1 MTRYAHI
8 NSVPNGSTGRIMM
21 KEHLALID
29 QGHESLACWGRRRPA
44 NSVSEYCFGSPT
56 NFILDVGL
64 TLLDGKVGFH
74 SVRQTDALIH
84 RLDEFGPDVVH
95 LHNLHGYYL
104 NIDKLFKWLMRSDC
118 RVVWTLHDCW
128 AFTGHYPYFTYSCCN
143 QWKTGC
149 GAKRCPQ
156 LMGYPPTINSAS
168 CKWSYEAKR
177 SIFTSLP
184 SNRMT
189 IITPSKW
196 LAGLVACS
204 YLSKYPIEVVH
215 NTIDLNVFK
224 PRSNSEVFSVKEKYG
239 LDSRKIILG
248 VASPWSKRKGLS
260 DFFALADKLDK
271 SGYSIVL
278 VGLSAKQMRQL
289 PPGVVGIPRT
299 DSQIELASLYSSASV
314 LFNPTYEDNY
324 PTVNLEA
331 EACGVPVVCYDVGG
345 CSETLHRDDSKLVE
359 CGDVL
364 SASLLLAKY

>member
-1 MTRYAHI
+1 
-8 NSVPNGSTGRIMM
+8 MM

-29 QGHESLACWGRRRPA
+29 QGHESLACWGRRTPA
-44 NSVSEYCFGSPT
+44 NTASEYCFGSSA
-56 NFILDVGL
+56 NFLLDVGL
-64 TLLDGKVGFH
+64 TLLDGRIGFH
-74 SVRQTDALIH
+74 SARQTDALIH
-84 RLDEFGPDVVH
+84 RLDEFDPDEVH

-104 NIDKLFKWLMRSDC
+104 NIDKLFKWLMKSDC

-128 AFTGHYPYFTYSCCN
+128 AFTGHCPYFTYSCCN
-143 QWKTGC
+143 QWK
-149 GAKRCPQ
+149 
-156 LMGYPPTINSAS
+156 N
-168 CKWSYEAKR
+168 
-177 SIFTSLP
+177 FTSLP

-196 LAGLVACS
+196 LAGLVASS

-260 DFFALADKLDK
+260 DFYALADMLDC
-271 SGYSIVL
+271 SEYSIVL
-278 VGLSAKQMRQL
+278 VGLSAKQMKQL
-289 PPGVVGIPRT
+289 PSGVVGIPRT

-331 EACGVPVVCYDVGG
+331 EACGLPVVCYDVGG

-359 CGDVL
+359 CGDVQA
-364 SASLLLAKY
+364 ASLLLAKY

>member
-1 MTRYAHI
+1 
-8 NSVPNGSTGRIMM
+8 
-21 KEHLALID
+21 
-29 QGHESLACWGRRRPA
+29 
-44 NSVSEYCFGSPT
+44 
-56 NFILDVGL
+56 
-64 TLLDGKVGFH
+64 
-74 SVRQTDALIH
+74 
-84 RLDEFGPDVVH
+84 
-95 LHNLHGYYL
+95 
-104 NIDKLFKWLMRSDC
+104 
-118 RVVWTLHDCW
+118 
-128 AFTGHYPYFTYSCCN
+128 
-143 QWKTGC
+143 
-149 GAKRCPQ
+149 
-156 LMGYPPTINSAS
+156 
-168 CKWSYEAKR
+168 
-177 SIFTSLP
+177 
-184 SNRMT
+184 MT

-196 LAGLVACS
+196 LAGLVASS

-224 PRSNSEVFSVKEKYG
+224 PRSNSEVFSVKEKYD

-271 SGYSIVL
+271 SEYSIVL
-278 VGLSAKQMRQL
+278 VGLSARQMRRL

-345 CSETLHRDDSKLVE
+345 CSETLHGDDSKLVE
-359 CGDVL
+359 CGDVQ

>member
-1 MTRYAHI
+1 MLYGLCTTAGLLPAI
-8 NSVPNGSTGRIMM
+8 
-21 KEHLALID
+21 ALI
-29 QGHESLACWGRRRPA
+29 SPILAAINGK
-44 NSVSEYCFGSPT
+44 
-56 NFILDVGL
+56 LDVAPRGAL
-64 TLLDGKVGFH
+64 NLWDILQLL
-74 SVRQTDALIH
+74 I
-84 RLDEFGPDVVH
+84 
-95 LHNLHGYYL
+95 LH
-104 NIDKLFKWLMRSDC
+104 
-118 RVVWTLHDCW
+118 
-128 AFTGHYPYFTYSCCN
+128 
-143 QWKTGC
+143 
-149 GAKRCPQ
+149 
-156 LMGYPPTINSAS
+156 
-168 CKWSYEAKR
+168 
-177 SIFTSLP
+177 

>member
-1 MTRYAHI
+1 
-8 NSVPNGSTGRIMM
+8 
-21 KEHLALID
+21 
-29 QGHESLACWGRRRPA
+29 
-44 NSVSEYCFGSPT
+44 
-56 NFILDVGL
+56 
-64 TLLDGKVGFH
+64 
-74 SVRQTDALIH
+74 
-84 RLDEFGPDVVH
+84 
-95 LHNLHGYYL
+95 
-104 NIDKLFKWLMRSDC
+104 
-118 RVVWTLHDCW
+118 
-128 AFTGHYPYFTYSCCN
+128 
-143 QWKTGC
+143 
-149 GAKRCPQ
+149 
-156 LMGYPPTINSAS
+156 MGYPPTINSAS
-168 CKWSYEAKR
+168 CKWSYEVKR

-196 LAGLVACS
+196 LAGLVASS

-260 DFFALADKLDK
+260 DFYALADKLDCSK
-271 SGYSIVL
+271 YSIVL
-278 VGLSAKQMRQL
+278 VGLSAKQMRKL

-331 EACGVPVVCYDVGG
+331 EACGLPVVCYDVGG
-345 CSETLHRDDSKLVE
+345 CSETLHRNDSKLVE
-359 CGDVL
+359 CGDVQA
-364 SASLLLAKY
+364 ASLLLAKY

>member
-1 MTRYAHI
+1 
-8 NSVPNGSTGRIMM
+8 
-21 KEHLALID
+21 
-29 QGHESLACWGRRRPA
+29 
-44 NSVSEYCFGSPT
+44 
-56 NFILDVGL
+56 
-64 TLLDGKVGFH
+64 
-74 SVRQTDALIH
+74 
-84 RLDEFGPDVVH
+84 
-95 LHNLHGYYL
+95 
-104 NIDKLFKWLMRSDC
+104 
-118 RVVWTLHDCW
+118 
-128 AFTGHYPYFTYSCCN
+128 
-143 QWKTGC
+143 
-149 GAKRCPQ
+149 
-156 LMGYPPTINSAS
+156 
-168 CKWSYEAKR
+168 
-177 SIFTSLP
+177 
-184 SNRMT
+184 MT

-271 SGYSIVL
+271 SEYSIVL

-299 DSQIELASLYSSASV
+299 DSQIEVASLYSSASV

>member
-1 MTRYAHI
+1 
-8 NSVPNGSTGRIMM
+8 MM

-128 AFTGHYPYFTYSCCN
+128 AFTGHCPYFTYSCCN

-177 SIFTSLP
+177 SIF
-184 SNRMT
+184 
-189 IITPSKW
+189 
-196 LAGLVACS
+196 
-204 YLSKYPIEVVH
+204 
-215 NTIDLNVFK
+215 
-224 PRSNSEVFSVKEKYG
+224 
-239 LDSRKIILG
+239 
-248 VASPWSKRKGLS
+248 
-260 DFFALADKLDK
+260 
-271 SGYSIVL
+271 L

-331 EACGVPVVCYDVGG
+331 EACGVPVVCYDFGG
-345 CSETLHRDDSKLVE
+345 CSETLHRDD
-359 CGDVL
+359 
-364 SASLLLAKY
+364 